1 MKAKNSATVPTGV
14 SVRGP
19 GRADGVWGNGPL
31 LASLGVVA
39 FSLSFPGTVFALDGF
54 GSWTATGLRGVIAAA
69 LAGTALLW
77 ARPPVPARHDWA
89 GITVVALGCALGF
102 PLLTTLALQTTSA
115 SHSAVVIGALPM
127 ATAVISTLRT
137 GNRPSWAFWCAA
149 AAGGAVVV
157 GFALLQSN
165 GVPGIGD
172 LYLVA
177 ALVVCAAG
185 YAEGG
190 RLSSRIPGW
199 QVIAWGVLLAA
210 PVNLAVTI
218 VALPVEPVHLSAR
231 GVAGL
236 LYIAAVS
243 QFLGFV
249 VWYRGMAL
257 MGVTRASQ
265 LQLMQPLLTLVWA
278 VLLLGEP
285 FSPDVVVAAV
295 LVLACVAL
303 TQRTRA

>member
-1 MKAKNSATVPTGV
+1 M
-14 SVRGP
+14 
-19 GRADGVWGNGPL
+19 
-31 LASLGVVA
+31 
-39 FSLSFPGTVFALDGF
+39 
-54 GSWTATGLRGVIAAA
+54 
-69 LAGTALLW
+69 
-77 ARPPVPARHDWA
+77 
-89 GITVVALGCALGF
+89 
-102 PLLTTLALQTTSA
+102 
-115 SHSAVVIGALPM
+115 
-127 ATAVISTLRT
+127 
-137 GNRPSWAFWCAA
+137 
-149 AAGGAVVV
+149 VV

-177 ALVVCAAG
+177 ALVMCAAG

-199 QVIAWGVLLAA
+199 
-210 PVNLAVTI
+210 
-218 VALPVEPVHLSAR
+218 PVHLSAR

-257 MGVTRASQ
+257 MGIARASQ

-303 TQRTRA
+303 PQRTRA